1 MASKVAILG
10 GGIGGLTAAHELAL
24 RGFAVEIFD
33 AQTIPGGKA
42 RTIPAPHTG
51 THGRRDLPGE
61 HGFRFFPHFYVHLPD
76 SMSRVPFGPQGRTCF
91 DNLVGVEAIE
101 IARYDK
107 PSVELLAR
115 IPRSLTDIE
124 ILLREVMGHVLPL
137 PLDDLKFF
145 AGKLWQVMTSCK
157 ERRLSELER
166 QSWWDFVDAD
176 RRSGDYRKFL
186 AEGLS
191 RSLVAAKAK
200 EGSARTI
207 GQIQVRLA
215 EGMIAGGTGT
225 DRVLSAPTS
234 DALLLPWIAEITRLG
249 GVYHTRTRVTRIA
262 MQKDRIATATVSGPQ
277 GETEVAADYFVAA
290 IPIEHFAPLVS
301 DEMVTQAP
309 ELAGVGELAKKVR
322 WMNGIQFFLT
332 KDVPIVDGHSLY
344 VDSPWAITSIS
355 EAQLWHGIDLSQY
368 GDGTV
373 RGILSVDISDWD
385 ANGTFVGLPARRI
398 DDLELIAKEV
408 WEELKCSQNVAGR
421 TLLTDDMRH
430 SWFLDTDI
438 QIPHP
443 DRPHPTVN
451 LEPLF
456 INTPGSWFKRPTA
469 KTTIRNLTLASD
481 YVQTETDLA
490 CMEAA
495 NEAAR
500 RAVNAILDDVSS
512 DEQRCRLWD
521 MPMPAPLR
529 PWRAHDK
536 KRFDAGEPW
545 DGHLFF

>member
-1 MASKVAILG
+1 MAKRVAILG

-61 HGFRFFPHFYVHLPD
+61 HGFRFFPAFYVHLPD
-76 SMSRVPFGPQGRTCF
+76 SMSRVPFGPKGRTCV
-91 DNLVGVEAIE
+91 DNLIGVEAIE
-101 IARYDK
+101 IARYDAS
-107 PSVELLAR
+107 PVELLAR

-124 ILLREVMGHVLPL
+124 ILIREVIGHILPL
-137 PLDDLKFF
+137 PVDDLKFF

-157 ERRLSELER
+157 ERRLAELER
-166 QSWWDFVDAD
+166 QSWWDFVDAAN
-176 RRSGDYRKFL
+176 RSPGYQKFL

-191 RSLVAAKAK
+191 RSLVAAKAQV
-200 EGSARTI
+200 GSARTI

-215 EGMIAGGTGT
+215 DGMIAGGKGT
-225 DRVLSAPTS
+225 DRVLNAPTS

-249 GVYHTRTRVTRIA
+249 GLYHTRSRVTRIV
-262 MQKDRIATATVSGPQ
+262 MQADRIATVTVSGPQ
-277 GETEVAADYFVAA
+277 GDTEVEADYFVAA

-301 DEMVTQAP
+301 DEMVARAP
-309 ELAGVGELAKKVR
+309 ELAGVRELAKNVR

-355 EAQLWHGIDLSQY
+355 EAQLWQGIDLSQY

-385 ANGTFVGLPARRI
+385 TNGTYVPQPARTI
-398 DDLELIAKEV
+398 DDLKLIAKEV
-408 WEELKCSQNVAGR
+408 WEELKRSQNVAGR
-421 TLLTDDMRH
+421 VLLTDDMVH

-438 QIPHP
+438 QIPHA
-443 DRPHPTVN
+443 DRPHRTVN
-451 LEPLF
+451 LEPLL
-456 INTPGSWFKRPTA
+456 INTPGSWFKRPAA
-469 KTTIRNLTLASD
+469 KTAIPNLTLASD

-490 CMEAA
+490 CMEGA

-500 RAVNAILDDVSS
+500 LAVNAILDNEGSHDA
-512 DEQRCRLWD
+512 RCRLWD
-521 MPMPAPLR
+521 MPMPAALR

-545 DGHLFF
+545 DGHLFL

>member
-1 MASKVAILG
+1 MAKKVAILG

-61 HGFRFFPHFYVHLPD
+61 HGFRFFPAFYVHLPD
-76 SMSRVPFGPQGRTCF
+76 SMSRIPYGARGATCAE
-91 DNLVGVEAIE
+91 NLVGVEAIQ

-115 IPRSLTDIE
+115 IPRSLADIE
-124 ILLREVMGHVLPL
+124 ILIREVYGHILPL
-137 PLDDLKFF
+137 PLEDLEFF

-157 ERRLSELER
+157 ERRLAELENE
-166 QSWWDFVDAD
+166 SWWDFVEAENRSAD
-176 RRSGDYRKFL
+176 YQKFL

-191 RSLVAAKAK
+191 RSLVAANARK
-200 EGSARTI
+200 GSARTI

-215 EGMIAGGTGT
+215 DGMIAGGKGT
-225 DRVLSAPTS
+225 DRVLNAPTS
-234 DALLLPWIAEITRLG
+234 EALLLPWIAEIARLG
-249 GVYHTRTRVTRIA
+249 GTYHTRSRVTRIS
-262 MQKDRIATATVSGPQ
+262 MDGDRISAATVSGPD
-277 GETEVAADYFVAA
+277 GEKEVEADYFVAA
-290 IPIEHFAPLVS
+290 IPIEHFTPLIS
-301 DEMVTQAP
+301 DEMVGRAP
-309 ELAGVGELAKKVR
+309 ELAGVRQLAPNVR
-322 WMNGIQFFLT
+322 WMNGIQFFL
-332 KDVPIVDGHSLY
+332 KQDVPIVDGHSLY

-355 EAQLWHGIDLSQY
+355 EAQLWRGIDLSRY

-385 ANGTFVGLPARRI
+385 ARGTFVKKKAR
-398 DDLELIAKEV
+398 DVVAAEDIAKEV
-408 WEELKCSQNVAGR
+408 WEELKRSQNVGGR
-421 TLLTDDMRH
+421 VQLSDDMLH

-438 QIPHP
+438 EIPHA
-443 DRPHPTVN
+443 DRPHATIN

-456 INTPGSWFKRPTA
+456 INEPRSWPVRPAA
-469 KTTIRNLTLASD
+469 KTAIRNLVLASD

-500 RAVNAILDDVSS
+500 RAVNAILDDACSH
-512 DEQRCRLWD
+512 DERCRLWD
-521 MPMPAPLR
+521 MPMPSVLSA
-529 PWRAHDK
+529 WRAHDK
-536 KRFDAGEPW
+536 TRFKAGKPW